1 MFFHI
6 CLRYDRLFTVGK
18 IETWPFQISQS
29 PRFPLEKFHG
39 RNDLG
44 HHKVQVMR
52 YPTRNWRLK
61 DEPEMPETKFKFL
74 EVPNHNQVWFQCF
87 TAISLN
93 SWQVNQDIP
102 DWDLD
107 GDTDSTYDGSD
118 N

>member
-74 EVPNHNQVWFQCF
+74 EVPNHNQVWFQYVSMFHCH
-87 TAISLN
+87 
-93 SWQVNQDIP
+93 IP
-102 DWDLD
+102 EFLA
-107 GDTDSTYDGSD
+107 GQPRHSRLGP
-118 N
+118 